1 LTPVPASVLVALL
14 VTGLVGFA
22 LLGVLY
28 DHDPLAAI
36 DQEVAERVAAGMPTW
51 VEWLGRPFSWAG
63 GWIGL
68 APISVGLVLVLLAT
82 RRVLDALWVAVT
94 LAGIHVVTPLLKEAF
109 DRPRPDEGSAVPLPS
124 SDSFPS
130 GHASGAV
137 VTFGVLAT
145 ICVERWP
152 ERARVLWSAA
162 VALVVAIG
170 VSRTVLNV
178 HFVTDV
184 LAGWYVG
191 LACFAAALLVHE
203 LLRSRATPR

>member
-1 LTPVPASVLVALL
+1 MLVALL

-22 LLGVLY
+22 LLAVLY

-36 DQEVAERVAAGMPTW
+36 DQEVAERVAEGMPTW
-51 VEWLGRPFSWAG
+51 VEWLGRPFSWVG

-68 APISVGLVLVLLAT
+68 VPISVGLVLLLLVT
-82 RRVLDALWVAVT
+82 RRVFDAIWVALT
-94 LAGIHVVTPLLKEAF
+94 LAGIHIVNPLLKEAF
-109 DRPRPDEGSAVPLPS
+109 DRPRPDQGSAVPLPS

-152 ERARVLWSAA
+152 GRARLLWSAA

-170 VSRTVLNV
+170 MSRTVLNV

-191 LACFAAALLVHE
+191 LAWFAGALLVHE
-203 LLRSRATPR
+203 LLRPRATPK